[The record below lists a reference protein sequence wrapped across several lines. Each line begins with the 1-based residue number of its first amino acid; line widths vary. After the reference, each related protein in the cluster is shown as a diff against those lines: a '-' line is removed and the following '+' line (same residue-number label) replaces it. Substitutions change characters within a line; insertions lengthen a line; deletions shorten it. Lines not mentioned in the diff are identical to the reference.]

1 MSLTSVQVFSVFNSP
16 SHLFCSSQEW
26 LLQTKTPILVFGSV
40 LLNKYLCYV
49 LAQSSYTVLTE
60 PNHVPSWAFGSWFS
74 QTFFLLFHMAPLE
87 LLEGVVEKLQSL
99 IQLLLITVCHVV
111 TQVLIT
117 SHWAAVVCWRLTNST
132 RPLIFIS
139 HQDKEN
145 VELKNKKRKKKKTAN
160 RQRTKKRE
168 NIAKSKTDTVSVC
181 CFVCHGSS
189 KAINLCCVVWKLNM
203 RLLNLSFIL
212 CCFWV
217 GAAWL
222 DWLWFLSPPQ

>member
-1 MSLTSVQVFSVFNSP
+1 
-16 SHLFCSSQEW
+16 
-26 LLQTKTPILVFGSV
+26 
-40 LLNKYLCYV
+40 
-49 LAQSSYTVLTE
+49 
-60 PNHVPSWAFGSWFS
+60 
-74 QTFFLLFHMAPLE
+74 MAPLE
-87 LLEGVVEKLQSL
+87 LLEGVVEKLLPL

-145 VELKNKKRKKKKTAN
+145 VEFKKTQQIGKEQKN
-160 RQRTKKRE
+160 GE
-168 NIAKSKTDTVSVC
+168 NIAKSKTDTLSVC
-181 CFVCHGSS
+181 CFVYHGSS

-217 GAAWL
+217 VAAWL
-222 DWLWFLSPPQ
+222 GWLWFLSLPQ

>member
-1 MSLTSVQVFSVFNSP
+1 MCKAEPLVASSCRHFFFP
-16 SHLFCSSQEW
+16 FFFC
-26 LLQTKTPILVFGSV
+26 LLL
-40 LLNKYLCYV
+40 
-49 LAQSSYTVLTE
+49 
-60 PNHVPSWAFGSWFS
+60 
-74 QTFFLLFHMAPLE
+74 HMAPLD
-87 LLEGVVEKLQSL
+87 LLEGVVEKLLPL

-145 VELKNKKRKKKKTAN
+145 VEFKKKTAN
-160 RQRTKKRE
+160 KQRTKKGE
-168 NIAKSKTDTVSVC
+168 NIAKSKPDTLSVC
-181 CFVCHGSS
+181 CFVYHGSS

-217 GAAWL
+217 VAAWL
-222 DWLWFLSPPQ
+222 GWLWFLSPPQ

>member
-1 MSLTSVQVFSVFNSP
+1 
-16 SHLFCSSQEW
+16 
-26 LLQTKTPILVFGSV
+26 
-40 LLNKYLCYV
+40 
-49 LAQSSYTVLTE
+49 
-60 PNHVPSWAFGSWFS
+60 
-74 QTFFLLFHMAPLE
+74 MAPLD
-87 LLEGVVEKLQSL
+87 LLEGVVEKLLPL

-145 VELKNKKRKKKKTAN
+145 VEFKKKLQISKE
-160 RQRTKKRE
+160 QKKRE
-168 NIAKSKTDTVSVC
+168 NIAKSKPDTLSVC
-181 CFVCHGSS
+181 CFVYHGSS

-217 GAAWL
+217 VAAWL
-222 DWLWFLSPPQ
+222 GWLCFLSPPQ